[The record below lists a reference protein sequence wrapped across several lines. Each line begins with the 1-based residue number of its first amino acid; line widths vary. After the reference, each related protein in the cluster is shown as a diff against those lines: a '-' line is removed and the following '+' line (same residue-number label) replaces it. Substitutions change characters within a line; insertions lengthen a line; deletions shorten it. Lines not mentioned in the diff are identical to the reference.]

1 MKKNCL
7 KIGRGACKGTKIIDN
22 KIITEVLM
30 SEASW
35 WWSMTL
41 KLNIMVTIC
50 HCESL
55 VVSRPLSGVYC
66 LIFNFRSKWGQ
77 FKHWLL
83 LINVKIILLWSS
95 PCLFSL
101 PLTRRLV
108 SLLPSLQLST
118 RRPSRSLPQLM
129 PLLLV
134 VLVELLLELLELSPQ
149 HQL

>member
-1 MKKNCL
+1 MKKIAWKL
-7 KIGRGACKGTKIIDN
+7 ERRACKGTTIID

-30 SEASW
+30 SGSSW

-41 KLNIMVTIC
+41 KLNIMVTIY

-66 LIFNFRSKWGQ
+66 LIFNCRSKWGQ

-108 SLLPSLQLST
+108 SLLPSHQLST